1 MTNAQSQTQG
11 TSSNSSNAEISN
23 QGETSQ
29 EPTQSATVAPA
40 HNIASGGGPTLAP
53 RTDGVVATP
62 QGQTSVQEYLDGIV
76 NDCRRGRTTKADG
89 ARKILDALD
98 RITALPA
105 PARDKAFE
113 SYLFELHT
121 VGRKDNAPT
130 LGTPHGPTVT
140 PTETEAIRDTS
151 EPVPQEDSLRDN
163 LVQLLTK
170 RGAASD
176 DLDDAFSAHPKRQR
190 YTQADMPW
198 HGLHSGR
205 KSINV
210 ELSYTRTCELLEHYG
225 EDLPRSKFL
234 VRTAPNAPEGV
245 QSAQWERILK
255 GEPLNLDHFLSS
267 ICRTTI
273 DEDRQ
278 ARLGATQLTFS
289 TSEAKRKIKTYRDW
303 ISAWKKAS
311 RAIAFAF
318 PHRADELDDYFLH
331 IQTEFDSKQI
341 GAHQRIILYDIAVR
355 NYIGGGQSVLL
366 VERERF
372 SHLYSAIILTD
383 GIEFP
388 SNTGGKK
395 AVSTP
400 ANGRSEVC
408 NKFNTPSGCTY
419 NPCKYRHSCK
429 ACGKDGHARPDCPN
443 ERKQ

>member
-1 MTNAQSQTQG
+1 MSNAQSQTQG
-11 TSSNSSNAEISN
+11 STSNSSNAETSN
-23 QGETSQ
+23 QGETSRGPTQ
-29 EPTQSATVAPA
+29 PAVATPSHNVVSGSEPTLT
-40 HNIASGGGPTLAP
+40 P
-53 RTDGVVATP
+53 RTDGTTVAP
-62 QGQTSVQEYLDGIV
+62 HGETSVQEYLDGIV
-76 NDCRRGRTTKADG
+76 NDCRRGRTTKAEG
-89 ARKILDALD
+89 ARRIIDALD
-98 RITALPA
+98 RLTALSVPS
-105 PARDKAFE
+105 RDKTIE

-121 VGRKDNAPT
+121 VRRNDEAPAP
-130 LGTPHGPTVT
+130 GAPHGPGVT
-140 PTETEAIRDTS
+140 PVETEAVRDPS

-163 LVQLLTK
+163 LVHLLTK
-170 RGAASD
+170 RGAATD
-176 DLDDAFSAHPKRQR
+176 DLDDDLSTNPKRQR

-198 HGLHSGR
+198 HGLRSGR
-205 KSINV
+205 KSINF
-210 ELSYTRTCELLEHYG
+210 ELSYARTCELLEYYG

-234 VRTAPNAPEGV
+234 IRTAQNAPEGV

-278 ARLGATQLTFS
+278 ARLGTTHLTFS
-289 TSEAKRKIKTYRDW
+289 TSEAKRKIRTYGDW

-331 IQTEFDSKQI
+331 IQSEFDSKQV

-372 SHLYSAIILTD
+372 SHLYSAIILSD

-388 SNTGGKK
+388 PNVGGKR
-395 AVSTP
+395 ATATP

-408 NKFNTPSGCTY
+408 NKFNTPPGCPH

-429 ACGKDGHARPDCPN
+429 GCSKEGHGRPDCPS